1 MNVDGINV
9 LVLVTA
15 VGRTATVEVAPD
27 RAPITFGI
35 ATLIANILVFF
46 IKEAHFHSQPV
57 FFYYHFI
64 AAKLPWF
71 YTSA

>member
-46 IKEAHFHSQPV
+46 LLKKLIFTANQCFLLP
-57 FFYYHFI
+57 FYC
-64 AAKLPWF
+64 
-71 YTSA
+71 S